1 MLLVNQGPA
10 DLQVSTERHVPAK
23 HKFHFAAVY
32 KKTGAS
38 VRLEKIFVE
47 KWPPPPIEFRDRTR
61 EGGASVRLAGPPQDG
76 TQRRT
81 YSMHFL
87 GKLQFFGPAVWLRP
101 EVLEPPK
108 P

>member
-23 HKFHFAAVY
+23 HQFHFAAVY

-38 VRLEKIFVE
+38 VRL
-47 KWPPPPIEFRDRTR
+47 
-61 EGGASVRLAGPPQDG
+61 GGPPQDG